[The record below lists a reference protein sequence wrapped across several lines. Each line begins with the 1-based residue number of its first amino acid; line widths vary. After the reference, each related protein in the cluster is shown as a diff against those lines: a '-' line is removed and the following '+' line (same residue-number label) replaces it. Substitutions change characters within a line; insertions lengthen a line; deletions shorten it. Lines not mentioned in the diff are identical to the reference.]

1 MKLLVSLLLISI
13 FSGCNNNDVD
23 EFLPITISTT
33 LVASGNLYGNGKE
46 NITRQNLI
54 IQSNKEWTELMNKMN
69 SANNVT
75 DNFTGT
81 EIDFSNFI
89 ILAFFDE
96 IKMNGGYTIEIAGVV
111 ENRNDLTVNVRHLSP
126 NGIVP
131 TVITQPYCIVK
142 IPKTEKKIVFNN
154 QS

>member
-1 MKLLVSLLLISI
+1 MKLVLFLLVLTI
-13 FSGCNNNDVD
+13 FIGCKNKDVD

-33 LVASGNLYGNGKE
+33 LVASDNLYGNGKE
-46 NITRQNLI
+46 NIKRQNLI
-54 IQSNKEWTELMNKMN
+54 ISSNNEWTELMNKMN

-75 DNFTGT
+75 DSFTET

-89 ILAFFDE
+89 ILALFDE

-126 NGIVP
+126 NGGVYA
-131 TVITQPYCIVK
+131 VITQPYCIVK
-142 IPKTEKKIVFNN
+142 ISKTEKKIIFLEI
-154 QS
+154 